1 MENRTLKEK
10 ILTGSRPANHSVSPQ
25 EPLELFDD
33 YHKMLEMEHLYNAAI
48 RALQMRLEIL
58 NDEFKIK
65 YERNPIHHV
74 ESRMK
79 SKESIVKKL
88 LARHAE
94 ISIDSAK
101 QNLNDIAGVRVVC
114 CYIDDVYSVEDMLLR
129 QSDIRLVK
137 RQDYIEKPNYNGYRS
152 LHLDIQIPIYLSD
165 TTEYVNVE
173 VQLRTVAM
181 DFWASLEHDLRYKSE
196 KHIPSEI
203 NEEMLSCANEI
214 AAIDERMQDM
224 YRRIQQI

>member
-1 MENRTLKEK
+1 MKERF
-10 ILTGSRPANHSVSPQ
+10 LTISHHAEPIELPQ
-25 EPLELFDD
+25 EALELFDD
-33 YHKMLEMEHLYNAAI
+33 YRKMLEMEHLYNAAI
-48 RALQMRLEIL
+48 REMQMRFETL

-79 SKESIVKKL
+79 TKESIVKKL
-88 LARHAE
+88 LARREE

-101 QNLNDIAGVRVVC
+101 RNLNDIAGVRVVC

-129 QSDIRLVK
+129 QPDIHLLN
-137 RQDYIEKPNYNGYRS
+137 RQDYIKTPNYNGYRS
-152 LHLDIQIPIYLSD
+152 LHLDIQLPIYLSD
-165 TTEYVNVE
+165 KTENVKVE
-173 VQLRTVAM
+173 VQLRTVAL

-196 KHIPSEI
+196 KSIPQDISA
-203 NEEMLSCANEI
+203 EMLACANEI

-224 YRRIQQI
+224 YKRIQEI

>member
-1 MENRTLKEK
+1 MKERF
-10 ILTGSRPANHSVSPQ
+10 LTINHPA
-25 EPLELFDD
+25 EPVELPPEALELFDD
-33 YHKMLEMEHLYNAAI
+33 YRKMLEMEHLYNAAI
-48 RALQMRLEIL
+48 REMQMRFETL

-88 LARHAE
+88 LAHHVE

-129 QSDIRLVK
+129 QSDIRLIK
-137 RQDYIEKPNYNGYRS
+137 RQDYIKTPNYNGYRS
-152 LHLDIQIPIYLSD
+152 LHLDIQLPIYLSD
-165 TTEYVNVE
+165 
-173 VQLRTVAM
+173 
-181 DFWASLEHDLRYKSE
+181 
-196 KHIPSEI
+196 
-203 NEEMLSCANEI
+203 
-214 AAIDERMQDM
+214 
-224 YRRIQQI
+224 

>member
-1 MENRTLKEK
+1 MKERF
-10 ILTGSRPANHSVSPQ
+10 LTINHPT
-25 EPLELFDD
+25 EPVELPPEAIELFDD
-33 YHKMLEMEHLYNAAI
+33 YRKMLEMEHLYNAAI
-48 RALQMRLEIL
+48 REMQMRFETL

-94 ISIDSAK
+94 ISIASAK

-129 QSDIRLVK
+129 QSDIRLIK
-137 RQDYIEKPNYNGYRS
+137 RQDYIKTPNYNGYRS
-152 LHLDIQIPIYLSD
+152 LHLDIQLPIYLSD
-165 TTEYVNVE
+165 KTENVNVE

-181 DFWASLEHDLRYKSE
+181 DFWASLEHD
-196 KHIPSEI
+196 PQEI
-203 NEEMLSCANEI
+203 GAEMLACANEI

-224 YRRIQQI
+224 YKRIQQI